1 MKHPAQL
8 FVCASLLL
16 AGGVPMRGAEPLP
29 PAVVLPATA
38 HEIAPEKVEAYL
50 VEHPDTVIIDTR
62 TEEERRTRGFILN
75 SRHHDYFHAQKA
87 LDALAQLDKSKP
99 CLLYCALG
107 GRAQLMAVELHKLGF
122 QNILV
127 LEGGFNAWVA
137 GGQAVA
143 K

>member
-1 MKHPAQL
+1 MQ
-8 FVCASLLL
+8 
-16 AGGVPMRGAEPLP
+16 GGEPLP
-29 PAVVLPATA
+29 PVVALPATV
-38 HEIAPEKVEAYL
+38 HEIAPAQVVAYL
-50 VEHPDTVIIDTR
+50 AEHPATVIIDAR

-127 LEGGFNAWVA
+127 LKGGFNAWVA
-137 GGQAVA
+137 EGQAVA